1 MKHEDNEARSFETIS
16 LSSDYW
22 SLGISI
28 AEKILG
34 QEAIRF
40 DSRFGLTS
48 KFFKHPNIKKASDQ
62 LVNLLCKLLVCNL
75 FINQSHPKNKH
86 RKNKGN
92 IMLLSYL
99 HIIYIAIA
107 INETILV
114 ESSQKEG

>member
-48 KFFKHPNIKKASDQ
+48 EFFKHPDIKKASDQ

>member
-1 MKHEDNEARSFETIS
+1 MKHEDHSAAPCEPIS
-16 LSSDYW
+16 QSSDYR

-40 DSRFGLTS
+40 DSRDGLTS
-48 KFFKHPNIKKASDQ
+48 EFFKHPDIKKASDQ

-75 FINQSHPKNKH
+75 FIDQSHPKNKH

-92 IMLLSYL
+92 IML
-99 HIIYIAIA
+99 
-107 INETILV
+107 
-114 ESSQKEG
+114 